1 MKILRLFINWWNNQ
15 NGLLKSDY
23 HGRIDQIGLFSQCFD
38 TFHGVRW
45 LYPVGTWHNN
55 HEKMICTERD
65 IYSNKHQSSLLLTQP
80 GHWAIV
86 TAQSS
91 ALSPVRSR
99 LGCLQTSWSSMMG
112 RLRPYHVDQGHCS
125 CKCRCSL
132 SVLERVRS
140 HSPAPSETSYWFLTQ
155 ASLCMITSVQQS
167 GAAISPQLSCISC
180 NLAWQWK
187 QQIALLRHLCLQDWM
202 TATAFYVTPQLKN
215 YTGFSL
221 SKTTQQEQWL
231 AQKGQTTLNFFWK
244 DFIGCL

>member
-1 MKILRLFINWWNNQ
+1 MYWK
-15 NGLLKSDY
+15 GHLLK
-23 HGRIDQIGLFSQCFD
+23 QA
-38 TFHGVRW
+38 
-45 LYPVGTWHNN
+45 PVKSALDST
-55 HEKMICTERD
+55 RP
-65 IYSNKHQSSLLLTQP
+65 L
-80 GHWAIV
+80 GHCDC
-86 TAQSS
+86 AQSS

-112 RLRPYHVDQGHCS
+112 LRLRPYHVDQGHCS

-132 SVLERVRS
+132 SVLERARS
-140 HSPAPSETSYWFLTQ
+140 HSPASSETSYWFLTQ
-155 ASLCMITSVQQS
+155 ASLSLCMITSVQQS
-167 GAAISPQLSCISC
+167 GVAISPQLSCISC